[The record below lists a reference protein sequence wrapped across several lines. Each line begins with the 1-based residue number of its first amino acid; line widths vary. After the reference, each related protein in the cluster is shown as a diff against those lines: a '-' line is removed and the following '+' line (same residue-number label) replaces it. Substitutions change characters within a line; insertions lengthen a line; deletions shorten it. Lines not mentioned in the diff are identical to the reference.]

1 MVHLKE
7 PCSSNR
13 SRNMNDAS
21 TINDASAGHQT
32 SHKTSVLSEI
42 DGNIQH
48 APSRQGQK
56 GSLLRHK
63 QAPVQANRR
72 VHGHN
77 ARGKPSLTLD
87 TNIDGSSP
95 EKDNHPAV
103 SVDEVIF
110 MGSGDE
116 MGELALGHFDGDCS
130 YDAMSWSAAEEDLDR
145 RDRQRKLNIR
155 RSISKSITP
164 RMSLFSPR
172 AVDGELETAID
183 WNKHQQEIRR
193 QSFPHSTPKSEG
205 YTQVQ
210 QEDAENY
217 NEGVSAGKSSQGS
230 WSWTPG
236 SAISPL
242 TMCDEY
248 PDTSPGSYSGRFDFQ
263 EKADSVDTPISKKN
277 KEKVPTENEYE
288 VQTSLPQPN
297 SSWYRNFFGA
307 VTAKSKARPLDTF
320 SNSPK
325 RATTAGK
332 RLSRH
337 VTNQQERH
345 PPAATLQNILTEAE
359 LLVLAGY
366 KDYGNGLAEC

>member
-1 MVHLKE
+1 MHLKE

-13 SRNMNDAS
+13 SRIQNDAS
-21 TINDASAGHQT
+21 PVNDASSGHQT
-32 SHKTSVLSEI
+32 SHKTAVLSEI

-48 APSRQGQK
+48 ASITSRQGQK
-56 GSLLRHK
+56 GSLPRCKQTDVQEHRHG
-63 QAPVQANRR
+63 Q
-72 VHGHN
+72 GHN
-77 ARGKPSLTLD
+77 AREKPSLTLD
-87 TNIDGSSP
+87 TNIEGSSP
-95 EKDNHPAV
+95 EKENHPTV

-116 MGELALGHFDGDCS
+116 MGELALEHFDGDCS
-130 YDAMSWSAAEEDLDR
+130 YDAMSWSAAEEDLNR

-193 QSFPHSTPKSEG
+193 QSFRHTTPKSEG
-205 YTQVQ
+205 YTRVQ
-210 QEDAENY
+210 QEDAE
-217 NEGVSAGKSSQGS
+217 SSQRNL
-230 WSWTPG
+230 SWTPG

-263 EKADSVDTPISKKN
+263 EKSDSVDTPSKKN

-325 RATTAGK
+325 RASKTGP
-332 RLSRH
+332 RLSRN
-337 VTNQQERH
+337 VTNQQERRP
-345 PPAATLQNILTEAE
+345 PPATLEDILTEAE